1 MHVITDNSGQ
11 LCLVYLHDH
20 IAQTVRTAV
29 RMRVVDSNRDNL
41 SLPFMSDVSEHCYA
55 LSDWCTLF
63 LLWNKHHV
71 TITYIIVVLCLLLA
85 LCLSLC
91 LPLPPFRHSLSL
103 LSLSFSHSLT
113 PSLFFSP
120 LFSPSLPLLS
130 LFCYSQ
136 ALSMHR
142 KLASNRKSPASTS
155 SGLSWT

>member
-1 MHVITDNSGQ
+1 MITDNSGQ

-55 LSDWCTLF
+55 LSGWCTLF

-91 LPLPPFRHSLSL
+91 LPLFLPSVTLFHS
-103 LSLSFSHSLT
+103 SLSFSHSLT
-113 PSLFFSP
+113 FSP
-120 LFSPSLPLLS
+120 LSLPLSPSFSLS
-130 LFCYSQ
+130 CYSQ

>member
-1 MHVITDNSGQ
+1 MITDNSGQ

-91 LPLPPFRHSLSL
+91 LPLFLPSVTLFHSSL
-103 LSLSFSHSLT
+103 LFSHSLT
-113 PSLFFSP
+113 FSP
-120 LFSPSLPLLS
+120 LSLPLSPSFSLS
-130 LFCYSQ
+130 CYSQ

>member
-1 MHVITDNSGQ
+1 MITDNSGQ

-91 LPLPPFRHSLSL
+91 LPLFLPSVTLFHS
-103 LSLSFSHSLT
+103 SLSFSHSLT
-113 PSLFFSP
+113 FSP
-120 LFSPSLPLLS
+120 LSLPLSPSFSLS
-130 LFCYSQ
+130 CYSQ

>member
-1 MHVITDNSGQ
+1 MITDNSGQ

-29 RMRVVDSNRDNL
+29 RMRVVDSNGDNL
-41 SLPFMSDVSEHCYA
+41 SLPFMSDVSGHCYA

-71 TITYIIVVLCLLLA
+71 TITYIIVVLCLLLT

-91 LPLPPFRHSLSL
+91 LPLFLPSVTPLSCSLTHSLSP
-103 LSLSFSHSLT
+103 SLS
-113 PSLFFSP
+113 P
-120 LFSPSLPLLS
+120 LSFSPSLPLLS
-130 LFCYSQ
+130 LSCYSQ